1 MQSGLATDDG
11 VRTATNMQ
19 DEISVVGLV
28 ATRDR
33 PVDLARL
40 LKCLA
45 EVRATPRLRYSLVV
59 VDNSVNRTAEAVV
72 TEAQL
77 PFETRYVHESRPG
90 LSRARNAGL
99 EVVEADHIATLD
111 DDIIVSPDY
120 LVQLEHV
127 LRAHPN
133 AGVIGG
139 RVELFDPDDYPISIR
154 TGDLSEHYRGGTNIF
169 GFIPGC
175 CQVVH
180 RDALREAGAYDTRLG
195 AGAPTGAAED
205 DDMVYRIWKKGYA
218 AVYAPELVV
227 FHNHGRK
234 AADAERLQR
243 NYMRGNGAF
252 LAKHMLRAD
261 ANAFAQFRQLIP
273 WCFKAIL
280 TRGEKAEYA
289 GKYLRFTSIGA
300 LQFVFSILRR

>member
-1 MQSGLATDDG
+1 MQSGLVTDDG
-11 VRTATNMQ
+11 VRTAPNRQ
-19 DEISVVGLV
+19 DETSVVGLV

-33 PVDLARL
+33 PADLARL
-40 LKCLA
+40 LMCLTGMRPA
-45 EVRATPRLRYSLVV
+45 PGLRYSLVV

-72 TEAQL
+72 AEAQL
-77 PFETRYVHESRPG
+77 PFDTRYVHEPRPG

-99 EVVEADHIATLD
+99 TVAETDYVATLD
-111 DDIIVSPDY
+111 DDIIVPPDY
-120 LVQLEHV
+120 LVQLEQA
-127 LRAHPN
+127 LRAHPD

-139 RVELFDPDDYPISIR
+139 RVELFNPDDYPISIR
-154 TGDLSEHYRGGTNIF
+154 TGDLPEHYSGGTNIF

-175 CQVVH
+175 CQVIH

-234 AADAERLQR
+234 ATDAERLQR
-243 NYMRGNGAF
+243 NYMKGNGAF

-280 TRGEKAEYA
+280 TRGEKAKYA

>member
-1 MQSGLATDDG
+1 MQSGLATDHG
-11 VRTATNMQ
+11 VQTATNGQ

-33 PVDLARL
+33 PADLARL
-40 LKCLA
+40 LECLA
-45 EVRATPRLRYSLVV
+45 VTRPAAGLRYSLVV
-59 VDNSVNRTAEAVV
+59 VDNSINRSAEAIV
-72 TEAQL
+72 TKAHL
-77 PFETRYVHESRPG
+77 PFGLRYLHEPRPG

-99 EVVEADHIATLD
+99 AVAEADYIATLD
-111 DDIIVSPDY
+111 DDIVAPPDY
-120 LVQLEHV
+120 LLQLEHV
-127 LRAHPN
+127 LRAHAD

-139 RVELFDPDDYPISIR
+139 RVELFNPDDYPISIR
-154 TGDLSEHYRGGTNIF
+154 TGDLPERYSGGTNIF

-175 CQVVH
+175 CQIIQ
-180 RDALREAGAYDTRLG
+180 RKALREAGVYDPRLG

-205 DDMVYRIWKKGYA
+205 DDMVYRIWKKGHA

-227 FHNHGRK
+227 FHNHGRR

-243 NYMRGNGAF
+243 NYMKGNGAF
-252 LAKHMLRAD
+252 LTKHMLRLD

-273 WCFKAIL
+273 WCFKAIF

-289 GKYLRFTSIGA
+289 GKYLRFASTGA

>member
-1 MQSGLATDDG
+1 MQSGLASDDG
-11 VRTATNMQ
+11 ARTATNKH

-33 PVDLARL
+33 PADLARL
-40 LKCLA
+40 LKSLA
-45 EVRATPRLRYSLVV
+45 EAQSPPALRYSLII
-59 VDNSVNRTAEAVV
+59 VDNSAARTAEAVV
-72 TEAQL
+72 AQAQL
-77 PFETRYVHESRPG
+77 PFETSYIHEPRRG

-99 EVVEADHIATLD
+99 RVVDSEHVATLD
-111 DDIIVSPDY
+111 DDIVVPPDY
-120 LVQLEHV
+120 LVRLEQV
-127 LRAHPN
+127 LRAYPD

-154 TGDLSEHYRGGTNIF
+154 TGDVPENYRGGIDIF

-175 CQVVH
+175 CQII
-180 RDALREAGAYDTRLG
+180 RREALREAGAYDPRLG
-195 AGAPTGAAED
+195 AGTPAGAAED

-234 AADAERLQR
+234 GADAERLQR
-243 NYMRGNGAF
+243 SYMKGNGAF
-252 LAKHMLRAD
+252 LAKHMLRFD

-273 WCFKAIL
+273 WCFKAIV
-280 TRGEKAEYA
+280 TRGEKADYA
-289 GKYLRFTSIGA
+289 GKYLRFTSLGA
-300 LQFVFSILRR
+300 LQFVLSILRR